1 MYLLVICVCVC
12 VYFMKTV
19 LKYFTFFNGLFIFLL
34 RYCLYI
40 LDTSLLQDVYFTSS
54 FLWYFITFL
63 EFNFLFFY

>member
-1 MYLLVICVCVC
+1 MLHYLSCTGWSFVC

-54 FLWYFITFL
+54 FI
-63 EFNFLFFY
+63 